1 MCVWLCDRERERE
14 LGVASDRGE
23 KRSKVQRHHVSGGNL
38 TSPPPPHKGGLRCC
52 ADDDGDD

>member
-1 MCVWLCDRERERE
+1 MERERE

-38 TSPPPPHKGGLRCC
+38 ASLPPTRVAC
-52 ADDDGDD
+52 AAAQMMMEMINQDVAE

>member
-14 LGVASDRGE
+14 LGMASDGFE
-23 KRSKVQRHHVSGGNL
+23 KVQRHHVSGGNL
-38 TSPPPPHKGGLRCC
+38 ASPPPHKGGLRCC